1 MSSKVPKARPYVI
14 LNAAMTLCGR
24 IASKTGDSRL
34 SSEEDWV
41 RVHTLRAK
49 VDGIMVGRNT
59 LVKDDSKLTIKQ
71 ELVGG
76 NLRNPHRVVVDS
88 LARTPLS
95 ARVLYDT
102 DNTPTTIAITS
113 RAPPKKIE
121 LLTKAG
127 AKVKICGD
135 GPKVDLNCLMAHLKK
150 AENINT
156 LLLEGG
162 GTLNWAML
170 KAQLIDE
177 IMVAIA
183 PVVAGG
189 GGSISLF
196 EGEGFEKL
204 DSSPL
209 LKLKKYQTIGDCFL
223 LSYQV
228 QYQNTRYF

>member
-1 MSSKVPKARPYVI
+1 MSSKVPKTRPYVI

-41 RVHTLRAK
+41 RVHTLRAN
-49 VDGIMVGRNT
+49 VNAIMVGRNT
-59 LVKDDSKLTIKQ
+59 LIKDDSKLTIKQ
-71 ELVGG
+71 ELVEGKPK
-76 NLRNPHRVVVDS
+76 NPHRVVVDS
-88 LARTPLS
+88 LARTPPS
-95 ARVLYDT
+95 ARVLQVSPE
-102 DNTPTTIAITS
+102 TPTTIAITS
-113 RAPPKKIE
+113 RAPLKRVE
-121 LLTKAG
+121 LLKKAG
-127 AKVKICGD
+127 AKIKICGD
-135 GPKVDLNCLMAHLKK
+135 GPKVDLNSLMTHLKK
-150 AENINT
+150 EENVNT

-204 DSSPL
+204 DNSPL
-209 LKLKKYQTIGDCFL
+209 LVLNKFQEIGDCFL

-228 QYQNTRYF
+228 QYKNTRYF